1 MHKLKDK
8 SSPRGGRYS
17 FNPTHLCTDSK
28 GIILQASEAA
38 RDLMGKDLSELIG
51 SYLPDYFTAD
61 SQKKLSHLLFGNFQS
76 EKIVFPLEIQK
87 EGKFIQLHF
96 TITSEGRK
104 DARTINW
111 ITDEWKAED
120 VSMQD
125 AIQSLSEAT
134 VLSRISDPMLSL
146 DARFHCNYINH
157 TAAAFWN
164 LQPDDIIGNILWNL
178 FPALK
183 GSALQKNCEK
193 ALKEQQFRCFEE
205 FQVKQEKWYQVSLY
219 PSADGI
225 TIQYK
230 NITESKK
237 EAISDGLRKEVMNE
251 TLVELNDIIEYS
263 TEVIFKID
271 VQGCYT
277 FLSSEIERSLG
288 YDPNELKGKHLT
300 SIIHPDDKETVM
312 NVFLTA
318 MKTKLPVK
326 NVVYRIAAKDG
337 TYHWFSCSGSFVMNA
352 DGTPAYALGLAQD
365 ISDLKMALKQLEDSE
380 QRYTAFLQNSSE
392 AIWRFETPVGIS
404 IHQSPE
410 EIIEEFVR
418 YAVLAECNK
427 AYSRMY
433 GFEDE
438 KEMLGMPLHQLLSA
452 EEPTNLDYFLT
463 FIESGFSLEDAESV
477 ETDRFGN
484 RKYILNNLTGIIE
497 DEKLVRVWGTQ
508 RDITQLKIAE
518 KEVNKR
524 EAQYRTL
531 AENVP
536 AMIQRLNKDLRF
548 TYVNKAVKDTFHHH
562 HPDAFVGKNMLELG
576 LDPLLW
582 VELKRKA
589 ESVFETGNSVNFTF
603 DIPSLSTPNKKY
615 HLLLNLSP
623 EFDVDGTV
631 ASIIAIANDITPIVK
646 TQAILE
652 YKDKLLATIT
662 DVTSAFLRSEDYRA
676 ILPQAIRQ
684 LGEATVADRVY
695 IFEIKTDAEGIQKG
709 YQTHEWCATGISSQL
724 KNPVLQ
730 SIPFAILGKHIQT
743 LSEGKAVS
751 LFTDELINEF
761 LRKEFQNEGILS
773 LMLMPIFVNQQI
785 WGIVG
790 FDDCTR
796 RRVWTDEEKEVVKSF
811 SSSLSSAISRD
822 KAQVAIRESEERFRL
837 MAGNAPVM
845 MWVSD
850 EKDELVYVNKSWTEF
865 TGISIN
871 GIAHLDWSAIVH
883 PQDVSIAVEKYN
895 KLIEKQETVLL
906 EYRMRNHSGE
916 YRWVLD
922 KANPRILP
930 DGSFL
935 GYTGSVIDIHDRKL
949 MEEKL
954 RFQARI
960 MHEVSEAIIAL
971 DLNYNIVSWNR
982 GAEIIYGYSAAESIG
997 KPFNELV
1004 PTRLL
1009 NETINESLEHL
1020 NKYGMWVGEAY
1031 FDRRDGKRIYLH
1043 SSVVFLTDE
1052 KGNRI
1057 GYVGN
1062 NRDVTDRR
1070 KSEEALRI
1078 SEERYRTVVNSL
1090 GEGII
1095 LFGSDGKI
1103 IACNKSIEQI
1113 LGMREEELK
1122 SANPQ
1127 NNAWKSI
1134 YEDGSVIPVDQ
1145 LPFAITMR
1153 TGRSLQN
1160 IILGLYRRTGD
1171 LIWLSINTEAIFY
1184 SQKRERPDAVVVSI
1198 VDITSR
1204 KRQEQLLELEKQVL
1218 QRNAQPQVS
1227 LKSIVDHLL
1236 AGIESLIPSV
1246 QCSVLF
1252 LDENTQRVQTFS
1264 APSLPAEY
1272 SAAINGI
1279 SIGPKNGSCGTA
1291 MFTKQNIIVSSIA
1304 TDPLWEDYREIAAK
1318 FNLKACWSFPVIN
1331 SMNNVIATFAFY
1343 KSEVSLPT
1351 TDDMVV
1357 IESVLNILRVIIEGK
1372 QSEEKIKISNE
1383 RYLLA
1388 TMATNDA
1395 IWDWDVVANTLY
1407 WGEGFHALF
1416 GYKAGYFTPET
1427 SVWDKNIHPQDRD
1440 RVLASMDH
1448 FIASNSQQVWQEE
1461 YRFKKSDGKY
1471 VLVTDRGFLIYNQQG
1486 KITRMVGSMQD
1497 ITDKREMERKLLK
1510 QQINRQ
1516 KLIAQA
1522 VVDAQEK
1529 ERSIIGKELH
1539 DNVNQILSTAK
1550 LYLEVAR
1557 NDEKERISLMDMST
1571 QNISEAINE
1580 IRTIS
1585 RSLVP
1590 ASIGDIGLVESI
1602 QDLMESIKITKT
1614 IDVHFEPHPE
1624 VDAVLTEPQKLMLFR
1639 IAQEQVNNIL
1649 KHAQA
1654 KSLSFE
1660 LTAEDEAV
1668 LMVITD
1674 DGIGFDSEAVRF
1686 KKGVG
1691 LSNIASR
1698 AELFNGKVDI
1708 VSAPGKGCSLRISVP
1723 ITNQ

>member
-38 RDLMGKDLSELIG
+38 RDLMGRDLTELIG
-51 SYLPDYFTAD
+51 CSLLDFFTPTSA
-61 SQKKLSHLLFGNFQS
+61 KKLSHILSSEFDS
-76 EKIVFPLEIQK
+76 EKIVLPLEMEK
-87 EGKFIQLHF
+87 EGRLYQLSF

-104 DARTINW
+104 EAKTINW
-111 ITDEWKAED
+111 ITEGWSED
-120 VSMQD
+120 VHLLENKTALNES
-125 AIQSLSEAT
+125 A
-134 VLSRISDPMLSL
+134 VLSRISDPLISL
-146 DARFHCNYINH
+146 DAGFHCNYINK
-157 TAAAFWN
+157 AAASFWL
-164 LQPDDIIGNILWNL
+164 LQPEDIIGNILWNI
-178 FPALK
+178 FPSLK
-183 GSALQKNCEK
+183 GSALQKNIEK
-193 ALKEQQFRCFEE
+193 AWKDQQYRSFEE
-205 FQVKQEKWYQVSLY
+205 FQVKEEKWYQVSLY
-219 PSADGI
+219 PSHDGI
-225 TIQYK
+225 TLQYK
-230 NITESKK
+230 NITDSKK
-237 EAISDGLRKEVMNE
+237 EAISDVLRHEVMNE

-271 VQGCYT
+271 VNGCYT

-288 YDPNELKGKHLT
+288 YDPNQLKGKHLT
-300 SIIHPDDKETVM
+300 SIIHPEDQANVM

-326 NVVYRIAAKDG
+326 NVVYRIAANDG
-337 TYHWFSCSGSFVMNA
+337 SYHWFSCSGSFVMNA
-352 DGTPAYALGLAQD
+352 DGSPAYALGLAQD
-365 ISDLKMALKQLEDSE
+365 ISDLKLALKQLEDSE

-392 AIWRFETPVGIS
+392 AIWRFETPQGIS
-404 IHQSPE
+404 IHKSPE
-410 EIIEEFVR
+410 EIIDEFVTN
-418 YAVLAECNK
+418 AVLAECNK
-427 AYSRMY
+427 AYSRTY
-433 GFEDE
+433 GYEDE
-438 KEMLGMPLHQLLSA
+438 KEMIGMPLHQLLSSDDQ
-452 EEPTNLDYFLT
+452 TNLSYFQS
-463 FIESGFSLEDAESV
+463 FIESGFSLIDAESIEV
-477 ETDRFGN
+477 DRFGN
-484 RKYILNNLTGIIE
+484 KKYILNNLTGIVE

-508 RDITQLKIAE
+508 RDITELKLAE

-524 EAQYRTL
+524 EVQYRTL

-536 AMIQRLNKDLRF
+536 AMIQRLDKNLRF
-548 TYVNKAVKDTFHHH
+548 TYVNKAVKETFHHH
-562 HPDAFVGKNMLELG
+562 SPDGFVGKNMLELG

-582 VELKRKA
+582 KELKQKA
-589 ESVFETGNSVNFTF
+589 ESVFETGNAVNFTF

-623 EFDVDGTV
+623 EYDMDGKV

-646 TQAILE
+646 TQAVLE

-662 DVTSAFLRSEDYRA
+662 DVTSAFLRSEDYRN
-676 ILPQAIRQ
+676 ILPLAIQQ

-695 IFEIKTDAEGIQKG
+695 IFEIKPDAEGVLKG
-709 YQTHEWCATGISSQL
+709 RQTYEWCAPDISSQL
-724 KNPVLQ
+724 DNQVLQ
-730 SIPFAILGKHIQT
+730 NIPFAILGKHIQT
-743 LSEGKAVS
+743 LSVGKAVT
-751 LFTDELINEF
+751 LFTDQLVNEY
-761 LRKEFQNEGILS
+761 LRKEFLEEGILS
-773 LMLMPIFVNQQI
+773 LLLMPIFVNQQI

-790 FDDCTR
+790 FDDCSR
-796 RRVWTDEEKEVVKSF
+796 RRIWTEEEKEVVKSF

-845 MWVSD
+845 MWVSN
-850 EKDELVYVNKSWTEF
+850 EQDELVYVNKSWTEF
-865 TGISIN
+865 TGIN
-871 GIAHLDWSAIVH
+871 MAGITGLDWSAIVH
-883 PQDVSIAVEKYN
+883 PQDISIAVEKYN

-906 EYRMRNHSGE
+906 EYRMRNANGAF
-916 YRWVLD
+916 RWVID

-930 DGSFL
+930 DGTFL

-960 MHEVSEAIIAL
+960 MQEVSEAIVAV
-971 DLNYNIVSWNR
+971 DLNYNIISWNR
-982 GAEIIYGYSAAESIG
+982 GAEIIYGYTAAESLG
-997 KPFNELV
+997 KPLNKLV
-1004 PTRLL
+1004 PTQLI
-1009 NETINESLEHL
+1009 NETIQQSLEHL

-1043 SSVVFLTDE
+1043 CSVVFLTDE

-1062 NRDVTDRR
+1062 NRDITDRR

-1095 LFGSDGKI
+1095 LFGSEGRI
-1103 IACNKSIEQI
+1103 IACNKSVEQI
-1113 LGMREEELK
+1113 LGMREEEIK
-1122 SANPQ
+1122 AGNPLQ
-1127 NNAWKSI
+1127 NNWKSI
-1134 YEDGSVIPVDQ
+1134 YEDGSPMPPDQ
-1145 LPFAITMR
+1145 LPFAITML

-1160 IILGLYRRTGD
+1160 IILGLYRRTGE
-1171 LIWLSINTEAIFY
+1171 LIWLSVNTEPIYY
-1184 SQKRERPDAVVVSI
+1184 SQKRETPDAVVVSI
-1198 VDITSR
+1198 VDITRR
-1204 KRQEQLLELEKQVL
+1204 KRQDQLLELEKQVL
-1218 QRNAQPQVS
+1218 QKNAQAQIS
-1227 LKSIVDHLL
+1227 LRSNIDHLL
-1236 AGIESLIPSV
+1236 YGIEKLIPGV
-1246 QCSVLF
+1246 KCSVLM
-1252 LDENTQRVQTFS
+1252 LEEDEKTILTFS

-1272 SAAINGI
+1272 SAAINGMQ
-1279 SIGPKNGSCGTA
+1279 IGPNNASCGTA
-1291 MFTKQNIIVSSIA
+1291 MFIKKNVIVSDIS
-1304 TDPLWEDYREIAAK
+1304 TDPKWEEYRDLAMK
-1318 FNLKACWSFPVIN
+1318 YDLKSCWSFPVTN
-1331 SMNNVIATFAFY
+1331 AQNKVIASFAFY
-1343 KSEVSLPT
+1343 KSETSLPSE
-1351 TDDMVV
+1351 DEMVV
-1357 IESVLNILRVIIEGK
+1357 IYSVLNILRVIIENK

-1395 IWDWDVVANTLY
+1395 IWDWDVIANTLY

-1416 GYKAGYFTPET
+1416 GYKAGYFSPET
-1427 SVWDKNIHPQDRD
+1427 SLWDKNIHPQDKE
-1440 RVLASMDH
+1440 RVLNSMNH
-1448 FIASNSQQVWQEE
+1448 FIESNSQQVWQEE
-1461 YRFKKSDGKY
+1461 YRFRKSDGKY

-1557 NDEKERISLMDMST
+1557 KDEKDRISLMDMST
-1571 QNISEAINE
+1571 HNISEAINE

-1602 QDLMESIKITKT
+1602 QDLMESIKISKT
-1614 IDVHFEPHPE
+1614 IEVSYEPHPE
-1624 VDAVLTEPQKLMLFR
+1624 VDHVLTEPQKLMLFR

-1654 KSLSFE
+1654 QHLEFE
-1660 LTAEDEAV
+1660 LTADAETVEMKIA
-1668 LMVITD
+1668 D
-1674 DGIGFDSEAVRF
+1674 DGIGFDSDAIRF

-1698 AELFNGKVDI
+1698 AELFSGKVDI
-1708 VSAPGKGCSLRISVP
+1708 ISAPGKGCTLKISVP